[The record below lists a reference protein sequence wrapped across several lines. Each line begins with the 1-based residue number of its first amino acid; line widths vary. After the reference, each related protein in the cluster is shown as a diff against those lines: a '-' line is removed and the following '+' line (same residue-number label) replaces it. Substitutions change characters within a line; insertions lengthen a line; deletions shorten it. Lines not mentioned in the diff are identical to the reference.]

1 MTGNE
6 KDISRI
12 PEKEHELIN
21 RYVYEVTKRVPKEQR
36 AEIELELRELIDD
49 MTENLSLEQVF
60 IKLGDP
66 AVFAR
71 KYREDKNYIIGPEY
85 YDNFMWVMKIVLI
98 CTWGGLLVST
108 IVKCIVDTSGM
119 METMASFL
127 GNIIMA
133 PISAFG
139 CVALVFVILERQKI
153 RVDLKREKVWRP
165 EMLNPIP
172 DKKAR
177 ISRGDCIVSIVFLI
191 LFSCLLIFA
200 PQLFGAYSVK
210 DGEVLYVP
218 IFNMARWQ
226 FILPVF
232 LMGMAAGFADEII
245 RLVSGCYC
253 RIVMVSSIITNILG
267 IIFSFI
273 ILKVMPFW
281 NQNFAKEIAEQFDDS
296 FKLKVFWENKQIVG
310 LQGDSLSNIV
320 LAIIVF
326 ASILEIATTVYKTM
340 RYGTDVR
347 GRN

>member
-1 MTGNE
+1 MENE
-6 KDISRI
+6 RGKFRT
-12 PEKEHELIN
+12 PGKERELIN
-21 RYVYEVTKRVPKEQR
+21 RYIYEVTKRVPKEQR

-49 MTENLSLEQVF
+49 MGETMSLEQIF

-71 KYREDKNYIIGPEY
+71 KYREDKNYLIGPEY

-108 IVKCIVDTSGM
+108 IVKCIVDTSRMVEIIGSSLADM
-119 METMASFL
+119 
-127 GNIIMA
+127 IMA
-133 PISAFG
+133 PLSAFG
-139 CVALVFVILERQKI
+139 CAALVFVVLERQKI
-153 RVDLKREKVWRP
+153 RVDLKREKVWTP

-177 ISRGDCIVSIVFLI
+177 ISRGDCIASIVFFI

-210 DGEVLYVP
+210 GGEVLYVP

-232 LMGMAAGFADEII
+232 LMGMAVGFADEII

-253 RIVMVSSIITNILG
+253 RVVMMSSIITNILG

-273 ILKVMPFW
+273 VLKVMPFW
-281 NQNFAKEIAEQFDDS
+281 NPNFAKEVVEKFDDG
-296 FKLKVFWENKQIVG
+296 FKLKVFWQNKQVIG
-310 LQGDSLSNIV
+310 LQGDTLSNIIM
-320 LAIIVF
+320 AIIVF